1 MRPKDAVLNFAPGWR
16 QDASSDVETLLRNA
30 DQAMYAAKHAGRN
43 CVRVFAPMLQVSTA
57 AHAALVSDLH
67 GALANNQIELHYQP
81 IVEIA
86 TGRVVKAEALARWRH
101 PKHGYVPPSEFIPI
115 AEETG
120 LIVEIG
126 DWAFRRAAAQALRW
140 RRSFDPEFQISVNV
154 SAIQLAAT
162 DGLAANFDRLV
173 TRPGLGPGAMIIE
186 ITESVL
192 IDSTETVRN
201 HFARYRRAG
210 IELALDDFGTGYSS
224 FAYLKDFDISYLK
237 VDRAFVSGLTERPR
251 DYAVCEA
258 MVAMAHKLAIRI
270 IAEGVETEAQHDL
283 LAAAGCDYAQGYLY
297 SRPVPAADFELMFF
311 GERRLTARKIR
322 A

>member
-1 MRPKDAVLNFAPGWR
+1 
-16 QDASSDVETLLRNA
+16 
-30 DQAMYAAKHAGRN
+30 MYAAKHAGRN
-43 CVRVFAPMLQVSTA
+43 CVRVFVPMLQVSTA
-57 AHAALVSDLH
+57 THAALVSDLH
-67 GALANNQIELHYQP
+67 SALANNEIELHYQP
-81 IVEIA
+81 IVEIG
-86 TGRVVKAEALARWRH
+86 TGRVIKAEALARWRH

-120 LIVEIG
+120 LIFEIG
-126 DWAFRRAAAQALRW
+126 DRAFRRAAAQALRW

-154 SAIQLAAT
+154 SAIQLAT
-162 DGLAANFDRLV
+162 PDGAAANFDRLV
-173 TRPGLGPGAMIIE
+173 SRPGLGPGAMIIE

-201 HFARYRRAG
+201 HFARYRKAG
-210 IELALDDFGTGYSS
+210 SNSRSTTSVRL
-224 FAYLKDFDISYLK
+224 
-237 VDRAFVSGLTERPR
+237 FVVCAPQGLRDQLPKGRSRLRLRPYRTPR
-251 DYAVCEA
+251 DDAVCEA
-258 MVAMAHKLAIRI
+258 VVAMAHKLAIRI

-311 GERRLTARKIR
+311 GEGRRTAPKIR

>member
-1 MRPKDAVLNFAPGWR
+1 
-16 QDASSDVETLLRNA
+16 
-30 DQAMYAAKHAGRN
+30 
-43 CVRVFAPMLQVSTA
+43 
-57 AHAALVSDLH
+57 
-67 GALANNQIELHYQP
+67 
-81 IVEIA
+81 
-86 TGRVVKAEALARWRH
+86 
-101 PKHGYVPPSEFIPI
+101 
-115 AEETG
+115 
-120 LIVEIG
+120 
-126 DWAFRRAAAQALRW
+126 
-140 RRSFDPEFQISVNV
+140 
-154 SAIQLAAT
+154 
-162 DGLAANFDRLV
+162 
-173 TRPGLGPGAMIIE
+173 MIIE

-201 HFARYRRAG
+201 HFARYRKAG

-224 FAYLKDFDISYLK
+224 FAYLKDFEISYLK
-237 VDRAFVSGLTERPR
+237 ADRAFVSGLTERRR

-311 GERRLTARKIR
+311 GEGRRTAPKIR

>member
-1 MRPKDAVLNFAPGWR
+1 VRPKDAVLNFAPGWR

-173 TRPGLGPGAMIIE
+173 TRTGLGPGAMIIE

-201 HFARYRRAG
+201 HFARYRRRGSNSRSTTSA
-210 IELALDDFGTGYSS
+210 
-224 FAYLKDFDISYLK
+224 
-237 VDRAFVSGLTERPR
+237 P
-251 DYAVCEA
+251 
-258 MVAMAHKLAIRI
+258 AIRRLRI
-270 IAEGVETEAQHDL
+270 SRTSTSATSRSIAPSSPV
-283 LAAAGCDYAQGYLY
+283 
-297 SRPVPAADFELMFF
+297 SRSAHAIMRSARRWSQWRTSSPSESSPRASKLKPNTTCLPRRGATTLRDTSIPAPCPLP
-311 GERRLTARKIR
+311 ISS
-322 A
+322 